1 MNRKT
6 FYQWI
11 RLQLN
16 RNDVVGDIAREVI
29 LDNMFP
35 KYVRT
40 SSNKI
45 EKYLLSQNACD
56 NSINCFNIAWKEY
69 IKNNM

>member
-16 RNDVVGDIAREVI
+16 RNDVVGDIAKDVI
-29 LDNMFP
+29 LDNKFP
-35 KYVRT
+35 KYVRI
-40 SSNKI
+40 SPNKI
-45 EKYLLSQNACD
+45 EKYLLSRNACND
-56 NSINCFNIAWKEY
+56 AINCFNIAWKEY